1 MKYIMFSYCKM
12 MQSVIKR
19 SQKEEFGRIFYE
31 FIREVSHEEMI
42 FQILSEKELAEIFWT
57 CLAIKKAT
65 GSAYGED
72 VFILPRR
79 KPSMEWGCSI
89 RKT

>member
-42 FQILSEKELAEIFWT
+42 FQILSEKELAEIF
-57 CLAIKKAT
+57 
-65 GSAYGED
+65 
-72 VFILPRR
+72 
-79 KPSMEWGCSI
+79 
-89 RKT
+89 